1 MTAWKTSKQAP
12 RKLGEA
18 ATQPKL
24 VGIASPPRRLP
35 ALMFGILMVGI
46 LVAGLVGALVLST
59 ALQTREFELRRAQ
72 TRAAELGYQ
81 VSDLESL
88 VNRTKAPL
96 QLGRRATEL
105 GMVPNPHSVFIDL
118 GTGTVVGAPVA
129 AKGHEIPS
137 LRVLPPPPA
146 PAPAP
151 TEGAGADGQATQAPA
166 ATQPSAD
173 PANPA
178 NPVPVNAANVNPAAQ
193 PQPTPSAS
201 VSPSP
206 KPQGGQG

>member
-146 PAPAP
+146 PAP
-151 TEGAGADGQATQAPA
+151 TEVAGADGQATQAPA